1 MKRIVSLLICC
12 IISVIITLGC
22 SSEVAST
29 NRNINTSDDIDV
41 VSNEPN
47 DFFSKMNVGSFTIY
61 VISDDAKA
69 VDDEISPYNGYYEG
83 HYKICVYKDERII
96 DEESVRFSDESVL
109 YFPRSFELSPCDYNG
124 DGNTDFVIGTYLS
137 SNYDMYK
144 IYSVNDVGELTE
156 LINDEGTEVEF
167 QANRIGVSPAFKS
180 DKNTITYELYDQEKG
195 VDVTKEII
203 LK

>member
-1 MKRIVSLLICC
+1 MKRIVSFLICF
-12 IISVIITLGC
+12 ISVIIITLGC
-22 SSEVAST
+22 NSGGPST
-29 NRNINTSDDIDV
+29 DRKTYTSDGTDV

-61 VISDDAKA
+61 IISDDAKP

-83 HYKICVYKDERII
+83 HYKIRVYKDGKII

-109 YFPRSFELSPCDYNG
+109 YFPRSFELSPCDYND

-144 IYSVNDVGELTE
+144 IYSVNNVGELTE
-156 LINDEGTEVEF
+156 LINDEGKKVEF
-167 QANRIGVSPAFKS
+167 QANKIGVSPAFKG

-195 VDVTKEII
+195 ENVTKKII